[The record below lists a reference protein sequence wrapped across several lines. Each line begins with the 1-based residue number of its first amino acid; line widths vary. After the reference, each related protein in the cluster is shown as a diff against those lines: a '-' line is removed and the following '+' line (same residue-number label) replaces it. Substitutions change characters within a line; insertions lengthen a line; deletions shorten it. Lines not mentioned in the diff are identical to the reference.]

1 MHQLIARL
9 QKAGRLVQAAQIIHP
24 DFEDDYYEELAQRH
38 DPDFSIH
45 DYAEEVLRAGLTG
58 AKQAEVEALILSR

>member
-1 MHQLIARL
+1 MTDLIARL
-9 QKAGRLVQAAQIIHP
+9 QEAGRLVEAAQIMHP

-45 DYAEEVLRAGLTG
+45 DYAEEVLLAGPTC
-58 AKQAEVEALILSR
+58 AKPADVEALILSP